1 MNYMSIVLVVAAV
14 VVLPVVLIA
23 ALLRRNGTKKLTQVQ
38 EAWRQVEV
46 ELDRRYDVVPKLMAL
61 VRREIPEAAQTVTAR
76 VEETLAQARRRDED
90 SSFRTRVMHER
101 HAGVGP
107 VEQAQ
112 RENALSAALE
122 DLFKL
127 TDEYGAV
134 RNSEEFQVLQAQLTN
149 TEDRIAAGRRYYNTQ
164 VKDAHALAKKAVY
177 GWPMIA
183 GPLGQTELFES
194 TDPAVRAAPNAT
206 FAQQRDMREST
217 NGR

>member
-1 MNYMSIVLVVAAV
+1 MNYMSIALVVVAAV
-14 VVLPVVLIA
+14 VIPAVIFAL
-23 ALLRRNGTKKLTQVQ
+23 LLRRNGAKKMTQVQ

-46 ELDRRYDVVPKLMAL
+46 ELDRRYDVVPELVAL
-61 VRREIPEAAQTVTAR
+61 VRREIPGPAQDVLTR
-76 VEETLAQARRRDED
+76 VEGTLAQARRRDED
-90 SSFRTRVMHER
+90 SEFRTRVMEQPGT
-101 HAGVGP
+101 GVGP

-112 RENALSAALE
+112 RENALSEALE

-134 RNSEEFQVLQAQLTN
+134 RNSEDFQVLQAQLTN

-183 GPLGQTELFES
+183 GPLSQTELFES

-206 FAQQRDMREST
+206 FAQQRDMRES
-217 NGR
+217 NDGR